1 VKVPSRPF
9 RARDGR
15 EFAVRSAI
23 PADAG
28 RILDLAVRVALEEPE
43 RNVPEPGEVA
53 LDADA
58 IARAVRRAAQARNSL
73 HLVAESEGALAG
85 WLTLEGGRH
94 RKLRHTAELGMAVAR
109 AWRRQGVGR
118 ALLASMAEAARAG
131 GELRRVTLQ
140 VFATNEPA
148 LALYRSFGFSVEGV
162 QRGQVRIGDR
172 FVDRVLMAL
181 DLR

>member
-1 VKVPSRPF
+1 
-9 RARDGR
+9 
-15 EFAVRSAI
+15 
-23 PADAG
+23 
-28 RILDLAVRVALEEPE
+28 
-43 RNVPEPGEVA
+43 
-53 LDADA
+53 
-58 IARAVRRAAQARNSL
+58 
-73 HLVAESEGALAG
+73 
-85 WLTLEGGRH
+85 
-94 RKLRHTAELGMAVAR
+94 
-109 AWRRQGVGR
+109 
-118 ALLASMAEAARAG
+118 MAEAARAG